1 MRSKRDM
8 MTLYENGCAQGARL
22 DREDDM
28 TEGDSDAAVGR
39 RGFLG
44 AVAGLAAAA
53 AVTAGAPDA
62 RAQAGSADDKKR
74 ARYQRTPH
82 VEAFYRTARYE

>member
-1 MRSKRDM
+1 
-8 MTLYENGCAQGARL
+8 
-22 DREDDM
+22 M

-53 AVTAGAPDA
+53 AAVTASAPQA
-62 RAQAGSADDKKR
+62 RAQAESAEEKRR
-74 ARYQRTPH
+74 ARYRVTPH

>member
-1 MRSKRDM
+1 MS
-8 MTLYENGCAQGARL
+8 ES
-22 DREDDM
+22 
-28 TEGDSDAAVGR
+28 DSEAAVGR

-53 AVTAGAPDA
+53 AAVTASAPQA
-62 RAQAGSADDKKR
+62 RAQAESAEEKRR

>member
-1 MRSKRDM
+1 
-8 MTLYENGCAQGARL
+8 
-22 DREDDM
+22 M

-53 AVTAGAPDA
+53 AAVTASAPQA
-62 RAQAGSADDKKR
+62 RAQAENAEEKRR
-74 ARYQRTPH
+74 ARYRVTPH

>member
-1 MRSKRDM
+1 MS
-8 MTLYENGCAQGARL
+8 
-22 DREDDM
+22 
-28 TEGDSDAAVGR
+28 EGDNEATVGR

-53 AVTAGAPDA
+53 AATADAPQA
-62 RAQAGSADDKKR
+62 RAQAESAEEKRR
-74 ARYQRTPH
+74 ARYRVTPH

>member
-1 MRSKRDM
+1 
-8 MTLYENGCAQGARL
+8 
-22 DREDDM
+22 M

-44 AVAGLAAAA
+44 AVAGLAAASA
-53 AVTAGAPDA
+53 AVAVSAPQA
-62 RAQAGSADDKKR
+62 RAQAESAEEKRR
-74 ARYQRTPH
+74 ARYRVTPH

>member
-1 MRSKRDM
+1 
-8 MTLYENGCAQGARL
+8 
-22 DREDDM
+22 M

-53 AVTAGAPDA
+53 SAAVAVSAPQA
-62 RAQAGSADDKKR
+62 RAQAENAEEKRR
-74 ARYQRTPH
+74 ARYRVTPH

>member
-1 MRSKRDM
+1 M
-8 MTLYENGCAQGARL
+8 A
-22 DREDDM
+22 
-28 TEGDSDAAVGR
+28 EGDSDAAVGR

-44 AVAGLAAAA
+44 AVGGLAAAVA
-53 AVTAGAPDA
+53 LTIDTPKA
-62 RAQAGSADDKKR
+62 RAQSESADEKRR